1 VAVRKAS
8 KQVGRSEANSSDESS
23 ENAVLSSVEAGD
35 ERSSQNAEPATAVPL
50 AGLEI
55 IPGLPSAEQE
65 VADIAPSMELE
76 LLPSLVGHATDTPE
90 MNDSSYYINRHLSH
104 LEFNRRVLDQS
115 LDQSH
120 PLLERLMF
128 LLIFSSNLD
137 EFFEI
142 RVAELRHQLQ
152 FSREQSGPDSMHPKA
167 VLQELCSRCHELVG
181 RQYKILN
188 EVLFPA
194 LNENNIFFLRRDEW
208 TEAQRVWIKGYFDEY
223 IQPVISPLGLD
234 PSHPF
239 PRLVNK
245 SLNFIVQLEGKDA
258 FGRDS
263 GMAIIP
269 APRSLPRVIR
279 LPSDVCSDDADNLV
293 FLSSIIHEFA
303 DELFPGMRVQGSYQ
317 FRLTRNADLD
327 FDQNEVEDLA
337 LTLRGELHS
346 RHYGDA
352 VRLEVSEKCPEVLVR
367 FLLTR
372 YNLTEDELYLV
383 PGPVNLTRM
392 MSLMSL
398 IDRPELKYAPFSPGL
413 PKRLRNNGNLFE
425 TLKQGDLLLHHP
437 FESFTP
443 VLDLLRQAASDP
455 HVLSIRQTLYRTGA
469 DSEIVTALVDAAR
482 NNKEVTAV
490 IELRAR
496 FDEAN
501 NLALA
506 GRLQEAGAL
515 VVYGVVGYKTH
526 AKMALI
532 VRREDGKF
540 VNYVHLGTG
549 NYHSGNARIY
559 TDYSLLTCNPEVGG
573 DVQKMFQQLTG
584 MGKIL
589 RLKRLLNAPFTLH
602 KTMLEM
608 IGNEARN
615 AKEGKPARIILKIN
629 GLTEPRLI
637 KALYKASQAGVVIDL
652 IVRGMCCL
660 RPGIEGVSETIRV
673 RSIIGRFLEH
683 SRVYWFYNDGEP
695 QVYCSSA
702 DFMERN
708 MLNRVETC
716 FPILAPKLAQ
726 RMLKDLEFYLQDNTQ
741 AWDLRTDGSYSRT
754 QRLEGDEPVNTQYG
768 LLSKFSY

>member
-1 VAVRKAS
+1 MQAEDV
-8 KQVGRSEANSSDESS
+8 QTEDEAAIQAEA
-23 ENAVLSSVEAGD
+23 EIAVEA
-35 ERSSQNAEPATAVPL
+35 PVAT
-50 AGLEI
+50 
-55 IPGLPSAEQE
+55 
-65 VADIAPSMELE
+65 ELE
-76 LLPSLVGHATDTPE
+76 VVSPVLAPE
-90 MNDSSYYINRHLSH
+90 PEAEGIDLNDSQYYINRHLSH

-115 LDQSH
+115 LDESH
-120 PLLERLMF
+120 PLMERLMF

-152 FSREQSGPDSMHPKA
+152 FGREQSGADNLHPQV
-167 VLQELCSRCHELVG
+167 VLQELRERCHELVE

-194 LNENNIFFLRRDEW
+194 LNANQIFFLRRSEW
-208 TEAQRVWIKGYFDEY
+208 TEQQNRWIKGYFEEH
-223 IQPVISPLGLD
+223 ILPVISPLGLD

-279 LPSDVCSDDADNLV
+279 MPETVCPGEGDHFV

-303 DELFPGMRVQGSYQ
+303 DELFPGMEVEGCYQ

-352 VRLEVSEKCPEVLVR
+352 VRLEVSEKCPEALVD
-367 FLLTR
+367 FLLKQ
-372 YNLTEDELYLV
+372 YNLSETELYRV
-383 PGPVNLTRM
+383 DGPVNLNRM
-392 MSLMSL
+392 MYLISM

-413 PKRLRNNGNLFE
+413 PKRLRNNSNLFDVLE
-425 TLKQGDLLLHHP
+425 TGDVLLHHP

-443 VLDLLRQAASDP
+443 VLDFLRQAAIDP
-455 HVLSIRQTLYRTGA
+455 NVLSIRQTLYRTGA

-482 NNKEVTAV
+482 NGKEVTAV

-506 GRLQEAGAL
+506 SRLQEAGAL

-526 AKMALI
+526 AKMALV
-532 VRREDGKF
+532 VRREGGRL
-540 VNYVHLGTG
+540 VHYAHLGTG

-559 TDYSLLTCNPEVGG
+559 TDYSLLTSDPQIGE

-589 RLKRLLNAPFTLH
+589 RLKQLLNAPFTLH
-602 KTMLEM
+602 KSMIEM
-608 IGNEARN
+608 IAQEARL
-615 AKEGKPARIILKIN
+615 AKEGKPARIIIKVN
-629 GLTEPRLI
+629 GLTERRLI
-637 KALYKASQAGVVIDL
+637 KALYKASQAGVQVDL

-660 RPGIEGVSETIRV
+660 RPGVEGVSENIRV
-673 RSIIGRFLEH
+673 RSIVGRFLEH
-683 SRVYWFYNDGEP
+683 SRLYWFHNDGEP

-708 MLNRVETC
+708 MLNRVETG
-716 FPILAPKLAQ
+716 FPLLSSKLAS
-726 RMLKDLEFYLQDNTQ
+726 RALRELEMYLADNTQ
-741 AWDLRTDGSYSRT
+741 AWDLHSDGSYSRAE
-754 QRLEGDEPVNTQYG
+754 RAEGEEPSNAQYG
-768 LLSKFSY
+768 LLSKYGY